1 MFRAL
6 GRLCVRRR
14 WLILAVYAVLVPIG
28 IILGAPAV
36 RMLKVGGFEDFGA
49 ESWQVDRTLVN
60 ELGGGA
66 PDILPIYTVN
76 GGGNVDDIEVLTGIL
91 GVIDEVK
98 KDPAVV
104 RVTSYYEHGATQLV
118 SRDRT
123 RTFLMINLRGDDQTK
138 GEALT
143 RLRARFAVAGTEHLL
158 AGYVPVNQELYR
170 TIEEDLRR
178 AELLAF
184 PIVAVL
190 LLLIFGS
197 GASASLPLILGGLA
211 VVFAFFAM
219 RMLTVVTDIS
229 IFAANVV
236 TVLGLGLG
244 IDYSLF
250 LVARYREELGHDGD
264 VERAVTH
271 TVATTGR
278 AVAFSGVTVGVS
290 LCGLLLFP
298 QMHLRSLAYGGIAVV
313 MGAVTLALT
322 LLPALLALFGKRVD
336 ALRLPFSLSR
346 PPEDEERGFWH
357 VVAFG
362 VMKRPVLVALAVTVP
377 LLTLAA
383 PFLRMNASIADH
395 RILPEGSEARAAT
408 DILDRD
414 FLPHQVT
421 AHEVLV
427 RVPGDALSR
436 NNLERLYALHEQMR
450 ALPEVSAV
458 QSLFTP
464 AALVGKDR
472 VLDLLAKP
480 RAEQDAN
487 LLTGLELFTRGG
499 LMRFAVVS
507 KHQFNEQP
515 SLDQVVA
522 LRALPAPEGGRI
534 EVGGIAAILWDMQ
547 ECFRRITPWMVG
559 FVAVAMFL
567 VLFIVFGSVTLPIK
581 AMIMNSLSLTASFGA
596 VVWVFQDGRF
606 AELLDYS
613 PLGIS
618 DATEPLLLFAVVF
631 GLSMDYEVLLLTRVR
646 EEYLKTGDNALSVA
660 RGLARTG
667 RLITSA
673 ALLLVVVIGAFATS
687 KILFMKTIGVG
698 MALAIGLDA
707 TVIRALLVPATMRLM
722 GSWNWWAPAPLTR
735 LWQRA
740 GLSDLEE

>member
-6 GRLCVRRR
+6 GRFCVRRR
-14 WLILAVYAVLVPIG
+14 WWIVCAYAVLVPIG
-28 IILGAPAV
+28 IVLGAPAI
-36 RMLKVGGFEDFGA
+36 RLLKVGGFEDFGA
-49 ESWQVDRTLVN
+49 ESWQVDRALVH
-60 ELGGGA
+60 ELGVGA
-66 PDILPIYTVN
+66 PDILPIYTVKD
-76 GGGNVDDIEVLTGIL
+76 GGNVDDVEVLTGIL
-91 GVIDEVK
+91 GVIEEVK

-104 RVTSYYEHGATQLV
+104 RVTSYYENGATQLV

-123 RTFLMINLRGDDQTK
+123 RTFLMIHLKGDDQLK
-138 GEALT
+138 GEALA
-143 RLRARFAVAGTEHLL
+143 RLKPRLAVAGTEHLL
-158 AGYVPVNQELYR
+158 AGYVPVNQELYV
-170 TIEEDLRR
+170 TIEQDLRR

-184 PIVAVL
+184 PITAVL

-219 RMLTVVTDIS
+219 RVLTLATDIS

-250 LVARYREELGHDGD
+250 LVARYREELKLPGG
-264 VERAVTH
+264 VARAVEH

-298 QMHLRSLAYGGIAVV
+298 QMHLRSLAYGGITVVTGAVV
-313 MGAVTLALT
+313 LALT
-322 LLPALLALFGKRVD
+322 LLPALLALFGTRID

-346 PPEDEERGFWH
+346 APDDEERGFWH
-357 VVAFG
+357 SIAFG
-362 VMKRPVLVALAVTVP
+362 VMKRPVWVALAVSVP
-377 LLTLAA
+377 LLLLAA
-383 PFLRMNASIADH
+383 PFLRMNGSIADH
-395 RILPEGSEARAAT
+395 RILPAGSEPRIAT

-421 AHEVLV
+421 AHEVLL
-427 RVPGDALSR
+427 RMPGEALSPA
-436 NNLERLYALHEQMR
+436 NLEHLYLLHEQMR
-450 ALPEVSAV
+450 ALPEVSEV
-458 QSLFTP
+458 QSVFSP
-464 AALVGKDR
+464 ASVIGKAR
-472 VLDLLAKP
+472 TLELLARP
-480 RAEQDAN
+480 RDQQDAN
-487 LLTGLELFTRGG
+487 VLAALELFTRGG

-507 KHQFNEQP
+507 KHQFNEPP
-515 SLDQVVA
+515 SLEQVVA
-522 LRALPAPEGGRI
+522 LRALQPPPGASL

-547 ECFRRITPWMVG
+547 ACFRRITPWMVL
-559 FVAVAMFL
+559 FVAVAMFV
-567 VLFIVFGSVTLPIK
+567 VLFVVFGSVTLPLK
-581 AMIMNSLSLTASFGA
+581 AMVMNSLSLTASFGA
-596 VVWVFQDGRF
+596 LVWVFQDGRF

-618 DATEPLLLFAVVF
+618 DATEPLLMFAVVF

-707 TVIRALLVPATMRLM
+707 TIIRALLVPATMRLM
-722 GSWNWWAPAPLTR
+722 GAWNWWAPAPLTR